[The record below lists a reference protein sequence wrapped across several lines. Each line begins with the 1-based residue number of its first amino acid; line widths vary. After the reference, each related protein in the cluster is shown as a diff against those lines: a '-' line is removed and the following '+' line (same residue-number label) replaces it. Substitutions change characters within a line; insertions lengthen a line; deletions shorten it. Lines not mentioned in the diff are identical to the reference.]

1 MGLWGLEMF
10 LTEMP
15 VSWEAPAELPELP
28 RMRKFWIPNFE
39 KHIDLGTKE
48 LCVQW
53 VLWPVITPQ
62 GAGPASSCY
71 RWGTGGWERVRNSP
85 EVTKH
90 RGPLCALHRPLYL
103 PLPHLN
109 VWRLRFI
116 ERDTSTTHPP
126 LLGQGTINDLPKL
139 YAKFLCNEDTRAENS
154 LNIQLTTMQTGP
166 QLNISCFHKFTSSTK
181 LWFKPKTANL
191 SKWWWKTVSRKLGD

>member
-1 MGLWGLEMF
+1 MC
-10 LTEMP
+10 T
-15 VSWEAPAELPELP
+15 VSFVASGHTSRGWASLLMLQ
-28 RMRKFWIPNFE
+28 MR
-39 KHIDLGTKE
+39 H
-48 LCVQW
+48 
-53 VLWPVITPQ
+53 
-62 GAGPASSCY
+62 
-71 RWGTGGWERVRNSP
+71 
-85 EVTKH
+85 
-90 RGPLCALHRPLYL
+90 
-103 PLPHLN
+103 
-109 VWRLRFI
+109 WRLREGKEPTRGHKAQRSSLCPSPPFV
-116 ERDTSTTHPP
+116 SPTTPSQCLAPPVYRKRYLCPLAPP